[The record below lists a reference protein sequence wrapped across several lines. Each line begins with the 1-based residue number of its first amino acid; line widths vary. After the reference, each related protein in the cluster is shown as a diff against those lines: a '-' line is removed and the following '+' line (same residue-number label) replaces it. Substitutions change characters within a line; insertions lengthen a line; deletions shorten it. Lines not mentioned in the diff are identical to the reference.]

1 MLRRVGGGQH
11 GKGWCVVAG
20 MGRTAGIAHKGGEF
34 RHEGRETVCG
44 GAVIECV
51 TGGLELCR
59 S

>member
-1 MLRRVGGGQH
+1 MLRWVGGGQH
-11 GKGWCVVAG
+11 GKGWGVVAG
-20 MGRTAGIAHKGGEF
+20 VGRTAGIAHEGGEF

-44 GAVIECV
+44 SAVIERM